1 MCDRLKVIIIQG
13 QSCLVKSTLCRKLS
27 GIISDCTYLCV
38 DKYKEKNWD
47 YYGFDSVEERQEL
60 SDFSK
65 MEFLLDLKKH
75 IKEAVSGSTI
85 IVDYSFHNTF
95 WDSLMRII
103 SDKPNIEI
111 ITIFLH
117 PANEKE
123 WEKAWRERSVDFSI
137 RHPGHGATQYSD
149 GKGEGYVT
157 DFNEIKVDGLPVA
170 GRVKKIAI
178 DYHPNYSMHCSLM
191 EIIQFIEE
199 HN

>member
-13 QSCLVKSTLCRKLS
+13 QSCLGKSTLCRKLS

-170 GRVKKIAI
+170 GRV
-178 DYHPNYSMHCSLM
+178 
-191 EIIQFIEE
+191 
-199 HN
+199 